1 MSQQHQIL
9 VGDCIEMMRTLP
21 DKSVQ
26 QAKRLDCSHTQF
38 QGRPLRH
45 VPA

>member
-21 DKSVQ
+21 EAATQFVGAVLDI
-26 QAKRLDCSHTQF
+26 LDC
-38 QGRPLRH
+38 RP
-45 VPA
+45 